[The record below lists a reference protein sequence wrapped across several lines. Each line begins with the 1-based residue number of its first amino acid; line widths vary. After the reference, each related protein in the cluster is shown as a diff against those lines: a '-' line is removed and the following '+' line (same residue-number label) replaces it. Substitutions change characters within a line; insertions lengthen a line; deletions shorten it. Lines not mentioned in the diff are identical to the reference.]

1 MPRGKSA
8 SMRKSKSK
16 TIKRKSKPAK
26 KRTSAGKRKT
36 AEKRPSG
43 CVRQFTKKYMER
55 SSPAFP
61 ANQCRGSV
69 KMGNDGQAYESTRN
83 SNGIYTWKK
92 M

>member
-8 SMRKSKSK
+8 SMS
-16 TIKRKSKPAK
+16 KRK
-26 KRTSAGKRKT
+26 SAGKRKSVG
-36 AEKRPSG
+36 KRKSAGKRKSVGIGPSG
-43 CVRQFTKKYMER
+43 CVRQFTKKYRER

-69 KMGNDGQAYESTRN
+69 KMGNDGHAYESTQN
-83 SNGIYTWKK
+83 NNGIYTWKK

>member
-1 MPRGKSA
+1 MPRGKSE
-8 SMRKSKSK
+8 SMK
-16 TIKRKSKPAK
+16 KRKS
-26 KRTSAGKRKT
+26 TGKRKSVVKK
-36 AEKRPSG
+36 EKTSVKINSRG

>member
-8 SMRKSKSK
+8 MMRKRK
-16 TIKRKSKPAK
+16 TIKRKTA
-26 KRTSAGKRKT
+26 AKRKT
-36 AEKRPSG
+36 AEKRPRG

-69 KMGNDGQAYESTRN
+69 KMGNDGHAYESTRN

>member
-8 SMRKSKSK
+8 SMRKRKTIKSK
-16 TIKRKSKPAK
+16 TIKSK
-26 KRTSAGKRKT
+26 TSSKRKT
-36 AEKRPSG
+36 VEKRPSG